1 MTPTMGH
8 IMQHAGAEHLPASYL
23 ARVVSVND
31 RDSLSRVQVRLL
43 SYDGVSQQDG
53 PIWARVALPFA
64 GSNRGVFMLPD
75 VDDEVLVQFVNGDS
89 RFPIVIGGL
98 CNGNAQAPDSLGGD
112 GTRVDRRVI
121 KSNAG

>member
-53 PIWARVALPFA
+53 PMWARVALPFA
-64 GSNRGVFMLPD
+64 GRNRGAFMLPD
-75 VDDEVLVQFVNGDS
+75 VDDDVLLHFVNGDS
-89 RFPIVIGGL
+89 RFPIVFGWL
-98 CNGNAQAPDSLGGD
+98 WHCHAEALRPL
-112 GTRVDRRVI
+112 RVD
-121 KSNAG
+121 